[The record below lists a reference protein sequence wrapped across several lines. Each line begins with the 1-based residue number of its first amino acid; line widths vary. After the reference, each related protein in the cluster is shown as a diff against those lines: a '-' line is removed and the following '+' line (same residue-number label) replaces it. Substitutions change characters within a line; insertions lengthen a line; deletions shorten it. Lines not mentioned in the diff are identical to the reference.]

1 MSQIAKMIINDPES
15 FHLLTTDAKE
25 RIIKAATNTVNI
37 QAALAKKQNVKT
49 MKDTFT
55 LRNTFTTRQ
64 VQYDQMPKGRYAL
77 HAIHSTIGVTEKAA
91 YMERQEKGGI
101 HKPATGST
109 LAIPT
114 DIARSGNRARP
125 VARIYRVN
133 KVKAQKVRGAFK
145 KNITSK
151 KARQVARAYIAFKTG
166 KLLSYGGNLHKV
178 TRFKAKNGNVSFRL
192 KQAYSFSKT
201 QTRTPPQPFF
211 LPSCEKPAA
220 AGQRIFNTQMDK
232 LK

>member
-37 QAALAKKQNVKT
+37 QAALAKKQNAKT
-49 MKDTFT
+49 MKD
-55 LRNTFTTRQ
+55 TFTTRQ

-77 HAIHSTIGVTEKAA
+77 HAIHSTIGITEKAA

-133 KVKAQKVRGAFK
+133 KVKTQKVRGTFK
-145 KNITSK
+145 KNIASK

-178 TRFKAKNGNVSFRL
+178 TRFKTKNGNVSFRL

-211 LPSCEKPAA
+211 LPSCEKPAVD
-220 AGQRIFNTQMDK
+220 GQRIFNTQMDK

>member
-49 MKDTFT
+49 MKGTFT
-55 LRNTFTTRQ
+55 LRKTFTTRK

-125 VARIYRVN
+125 VGRIYRLN
-133 KVKAQKVRGAFK
+133 KVKVQKVRGAFK
-145 KNITSK
+145 KNIASK
-151 KARQVARAYIAFKTG
+151 KPG
-166 KLLSYGGNLHKV
+166 KLHGLILHLKPANYYLMAEICIKLS
-178 TRFKAKNGNVSFRL
+178 AL
-192 KQAYSFSKT
+192 KQKT
-201 QTRTPPQPFF
+201 ETYR
-211 LPSCEKPAA
+211 S
-220 AGQRIFNTQMDK
+220 D
-232 LK
+232 

>member
-1 MSQIAKMIINDPES
+1 
-15 FHLLTTDAKE
+15 
-25 RIIKAATNTVNI
+25 
-37 QAALAKKQNVKT
+37 
-49 MKDTFT
+49 
-55 LRNTFTTRQ
+55 
-64 VQYDQMPKGRYAL
+64 
-77 HAIHSTIGVTEKAA
+77 
-91 YMERQEKGGI
+91 MERQEKGGI

-125 VARIYRVN
+125 VARMYRVN

-145 KNITSK
+145 KNIASK

-166 KLLSYGGNLHKV
+166 KLLSYGGNLHRV

-220 AGQRIFNTQMDK
+220 DGQRIFNTQMDK
-232 LK
+232 LQ